1 MKQIIKVF
9 IPLFSELLL
18 SSFLYLSISFIPLQ
32 VPDLAI
38 SGLLTQHKLNCKS
51 GFLRKRVVCVVRGPG
66 HSPESS
72 LAQPSPALSPPL

>member
-1 MKQIIKVF
+1 MKEIIKIF

-18 SSFLYLSISFIPLQ
+18 SSFLYFSFIPIQ

-51 GFLRKRVVCVVRGPG
+51 GFLRKRVVCGWCSAGAGSQSRVQPGP
-66 HSPESS
+66 
-72 LAQPSPALSPPL
+72 A